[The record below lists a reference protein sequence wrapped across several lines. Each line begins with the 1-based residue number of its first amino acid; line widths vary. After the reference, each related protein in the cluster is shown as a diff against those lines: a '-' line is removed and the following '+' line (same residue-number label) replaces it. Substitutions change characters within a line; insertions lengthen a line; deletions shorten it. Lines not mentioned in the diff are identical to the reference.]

1 MRVWI
6 FSCLL
11 LTSFAAAAFGSTTR
25 VVVGQNPDFVA
36 VNAATDTI
44 YVSNSNDGTV
54 SVIDGST
61 TKVTATITIGGMP
74 QGIAVN
80 PATNMVYV
88 ALFAGLS
95 STVTVIDGSDNSI
108 VTNLSVPGATY
119 VAVDSATNQIYTSDS
134 DNTVR
139 VIDGSSNTVV
149 ATLTFNNVLE
159 GIAVD
164 SARSLIYV
172 EEVGIPP
179 SVAVIDGSTNTVT
192 NTISVS
198 QASFLTG
205 LTVDTSLNR
214 VYASDSQKMRLFVID
229 GASGKVL
236 GSTGLPGAGN
246 PKYAAMG
253 RGHEV
258 LVTDPGANHIFA
270 INGVSGKL
278 DTTLQV
284 SYAPWGAQTDPVTGA
299 TYVALSQAVYVTVL
313 KP

>member
-1 MRVWI
+1 VWI

-11 LTSFAAAAFGSTTR
+11 LTSLEAFGSTTR
-25 VVVGQNPDFVA
+25 VVAGQNPDFVA
-36 VNAATDTI
+36 VNSATNTV

-61 TKVTATITIGGMP
+61 NQKTATITVGGMP

-80 PATNMVYV
+80 PVTNMVYV
-88 ALFAGLS
+88 ALFAGTS

-108 VTNLSVPGATY
+108 VTTLSDSGATY
-119 VAVDSATNQIYTSDS
+119 VAVDSSSNRIYTSDS
-134 DNTVR
+134 DSTVR
-139 VIDGSSNTVV
+139 VIDGSTNTVA
-149 ATLTFNNVLE
+149 ATVTFNSVLE

-164 SARSLIYV
+164 PVRSLVYV
-172 EEVGIPP
+172 EEVGLPP

-205 LTVDTSLNR
+205 LAVDSSLDR
-214 VYASDSQKMRLFVID
+214 IYASDSQKMRLFFID

-236 GSTGLPGAGN
+236 GSVGLPGAGN
-246 PKYAAMG
+246 PKYAALG

-258 LVTDPGANHIFA
+258 LVTDPGANHVFA
-270 INGVSGKL
+270 VNGMTGKL
-278 DTTLQV
+278 DTTLNV
-284 SYAPWGAQTDPVTGA
+284 SYAPWGAQTNPVRGV
-299 TYVALSQAVYVTVL
+299 TYVALSQAVYVEVL
-313 KP
+313 AP